1 MKPSF
6 LLCVDL
12 DGVVADYETAFREF
26 VASERGLLAADLA
39 PMSKWDFDGV
49 WGITDRD
56 EYLALHGKA
65 ISEAHMFAT
74 MPAVAGASDVLWHLN
89 DAYDVHIRIV
99 THRLVVKGGHDC
111 AVADTVTWLQQPRAD
126 GRPLVPYRDI
136 CFIAHKAHV
145 GGDMYI
151 DDAPHNVEA
160 LRAAGFDTVVMDA
173 LYNRHVPGPRACNW
187 NEVGALV
194 EAKIQWLTGDPLK
207 TSTEV

>member
-1 MKPSF
+1 MNSTF

-12 DGVVADYETAFREF
+12 DGVVADYENAFRAF
-26 VASERGLLAADLA
+26 VAGERGVDPATLE
-39 PMSKWDFDGV
+39 PMTKWDFDGV
-49 WGITDRD
+49 WGIQDRD

-65 ISEAHMFAT
+65 ISQAHMFAT
-74 MPAVAGASDVLWHLN
+74 MPAVEHASDVLWRLN
-89 DAYDVHIRIV
+89 DEHDVHIRIV

-111 AVADTVTWLQQPRAD
+111 AVADTVQWLQQPRED

-173 LYNRHVPGPRACNW
+173 AYNRHVPGPRANNW
-187 NEVGALV
+187 HELGEMV
-194 EAKIQWLTGDPLK
+194 EAKIRWLAGDPLK
-207 TSTEV
+207 HDSD